1 LPRGQS
7 SCRLRKCT
15 LSWQNSRWLGSD
27 VVGTLRELK
36 KQDGPDLLIQGSSEL
51 IQTLLPNDLIDEFR
65 LLIYPLVLGKG
76 KRLFGEGTKPAAF
89 RLTRSTISPTGVI
102 IARYERAGDIKTGSF
117 ALESP
122 TDAEIKR
129 RKGLA

>member
-1 LPRGQS
+1 M
-7 SCRLRKCT
+7 
-15 LSWQNSRWLGSD
+15 
-27 VVGTLRELK
+27 
-36 KQDGPDLLIQGSSEL
+36 I
-51 IQTLLPNDLIDEFR
+51 LIDQFR

-76 KRLFGEGTKPAAF
+76 KHLFGKGTKPAAF
-89 RLTRSTISPTGVI
+89 RLTRSTISPSGVMI
-102 IARYERAGDIKTGSF
+102 VNYERAGDIKTGSF